1 MHFLKKFFDTANQS
15 AEAVNRQIIRITQR
29 NLDAGLD
36 LAKSLASARDP
47 FEIAK
52 LQASFWWKQ
61 FSEFSAQAEEVH
73 KRLFGFS
80 AVPEPTP
87 EPGPHEPASKSIT
100 RPHHEHSPAAQDPIA
115 ARPKR
120 KPDRR
125 KVETPLAAQTTKTA
139 ESEVRGPNAG
149 QLGIQRSTGE
159 KRSVRPKQKSRDSA
173 RKQGGEGKPH
183 ATKTPISQVT
193 RADAAR
199 PDEGQSRSQKKG
211 ARHEAAPH
219 EPAPQVLP
227 MGVKFG
233 MLDGNAVRFS
243 NFEAWW
249 LVDGAWRPISP
260 GEVLSNAAVMREA
273 RFKEV
278 FPQVP
283 ILPRKARDIRASTVA
298 ASSACPCG

>member
-100 RPHHEHSPAAQDPIA
+100 RPHHEHSPAAQDPELPQGQSESLIGEKSIRLCS
-115 ARPKR
+115 RPKPQRQLSRSSWALMRDTRDLKKHWR
-120 KPDRR
+120 KEIC
-125 KVETPLAAQTTKTA
+125 ETQ
-139 ESEVRGPNAG
+139 
-149 QLGIQRSTGE
+149 
-159 KRSVRPKQKSRDSA
+159 QKSRDFA
-173 RKQGGEGKPH
+173 RKQGEGKPH

-199 PDEGQSRSQKKG
+199 PDEGQSRIERGCPSRACTPSPSDGRQIRN
-211 ARHEAAPH
+211 ARWERCS
-219 EPAPQVLP
+219 L
-227 MGVKFG
+227 
-233 MLDGNAVRFS
+233 
-243 NFEAWW
+243 
-249 LVDGAWRPISP
+249 
-260 GEVLSNAAVMREA
+260 
-273 RFKEV
+273 
-278 FPQVP
+278 
-283 ILPRKARDIRASTVA
+283 
-298 ASSACPCG
+298 

>member
-1 MHFLKKFFDTANQS
+1 MHFLKKFFDAANQS

-29 NLDAGLD
+29 NLNAGLD

-61 FSEFSAQAEEVH
+61 FNEFSTQAEEVH

-87 EPGPHEPASKSIT
+87 EPDLRAPAQESLTS
-100 RPHHEHSPAAQDPIA
+100 PQPEHRLAAQDPAIPRA
-115 ARPKR
+115 KQ
-120 KPDRR
+120 KPAKQ
-125 KVETPLAAQTTKTA
+125 KVETPTLAAQTRKTA
-139 ESEVRGPNAG
+139 ESEVGRPKSG
-149 QLGIQRSTGE
+149 LQRSTAE
-159 KRSVRPKQKSRDSA
+159 KRSARPTSTSRHPA
-173 RKQGGEGKPH
+173 RKQGERKPQ
-183 ATKTPISQVT
+183 ATRTPTRQIT

-199 PDEGQSRSQKKG
+199 PHERQSGTPKKS
-211 ARHEAAPH
+211 APH

-233 MLDGNAVRFS
+233 MLDGNAVRFT

-283 ILPRKARDIRASTVA
+283 ILPRKAFQPDRE
-298 ASSACPCG
+298 

>member
-1 MHFLKKFFDTANQS
+1 MHFLKKFFDAANQS
-15 AEAVNRQIIRITQR
+15 AEAVNRQLIRITQR
-29 NLDAGLD
+29 NLNAGLD

-61 FSEFSAQAEEVH
+61 FNEFSTQAEEVH

-80 AVPEPTP
+80 AVPERTP
-87 EPGPHEPASKSIT
+87 EPDLRAPAQESLTS
-100 RPHHEHSPAAQDPIA
+100 PQPEHRLAAQDPAIPRA
-115 ARPKR
+115 KQ
-120 KPDRR
+120 KPAKQ
-125 KVETPLAAQTTKTA
+125 KVETPTLAAQTRKTA
-139 ESEVRGPNAG
+139 ESEVGRPKSG
-149 QLGIQRSTGE
+149 LRRSTAE
-159 KRSVRPKQKSRDSA
+159 KRSARPTSTSRDPA
-173 RKQGGEGKPH
+173 RKQGERKPQ
-183 ATKTPISQVT
+183 ATRTPTRQII

-199 PDEGQSRSQKKG
+199 PHERQSGTPKKG
-211 ARHEAAPH
+211 APH

-233 MLDGNAVRFS
+233 MLDGNAVRFT

-278 FPQVP
+278 FPEVP
-283 ILPRKARDIRASTVA
+283 ILPRKAFQSDRE
-298 ASSACPCG
+298 